1 MEAMKIM
8 IGYDGSPHAEA
19 ALADLR
25 RAGLPR
31 KVEAMVLSVSEEWIP
46 APASLGGVATSFPRF
61 ESEAED
67 EALKLARSAKAVLK
81 TLFPD
86 WQVHAEAVT
95 GSPGNMLIWRSD
107 EWKPELIVVG
117 SQGRT
122 ALGRFFPAACRRKS
136 CTRPIVP
143 CVSPAPAEKTQPRPC
158 D

>member
-46 APASLGGVATSFPRF
+46 APASIGAVATSFPRF
-61 ESEAED
+61 ESEAEE

-81 TLFPD
+81 TRFPD
-86 WQVHAEAVT
+86 WQVYAEAVT
-95 GSPGNMLIWRSD
+95 GAPGNLLIWKSD
-107 EWKPELIVVG
+107 E
-117 SQGRT
+117 
-122 ALGRFFPAACRRKS
+122 
-136 CTRPIVP
+136 
-143 CVSPAPAEKTQPRPC
+143 
-158 D
+158 